1 MEIKSG
7 FLLEGSYYIATCI
20 SLSDL
25 ILYVSV
31 YTLQAELREKSRS
44 RVLDASIIVSAS
56 ATSGNVSYVIIPYY
70 TNVA

>member
-7 FLLEGSYYIATCI
+7 FLLEDTVLYRNVYITIRFNFIRA
-20 SLSDL
+20 S
-25 ILYVSV
+25 
-31 YTLQAELREKSRS
+31 TLQAGLREKSRS

-70 TNVA
+70 TNVV